1 MEKFDGLCVLPI
13 NVMNEKIYVF
23 LWFWFIILAIV
34 TGVQIVYRL
43 GTMKAPRLREVL
55 LWARA
60 RPRSRKQVKAVCR
73 RRKLGDWFLLYQ
85 LGKNIDPLIFHEF
98 IGELYK
104 AEEMP
109 EGEEGLP

>member
-55 LWARA
+55 LWPRA